1 MSNIGGALPPQSE
14 YWGGWSPPSPPSSYA
29 PDMLFPLG
37 MWPMFS
43 QPLGRLVVL
52 LASPYPWLAPAVIM
66 LSSVYI
72 IM

>member
-1 MSNIGGALPPQSE
+1 MEPPKVHIVSSHVVSSGDVAL
-14 YWGGWSPPSPPSSYA
+14 
-29 PDMLFPLG
+29 
-37 MWPMFS
+37 FS

-66 LSSVYI
+66 LFYVYI

>member
-1 MSNIGGALPPQSE
+1 MHMVSSHVVSSGDVAL
-14 YWGGWSPPSPPSSYA
+14 
-29 PDMLFPLG
+29 
-37 MWPMFS
+37 FS
-43 QPLGRLVVL
+43 QPLVVL

>member
-1 MSNIGGALPPQSE
+1 MQVVSSCVVSSGDVAL
-14 YWGGWSPPSPPSSYA
+14 
-29 PDMLFPLG
+29 
-37 MWPMFS
+37 FS

-52 LASPYPWLAPAVIM
+52 LASPYPWTAPTVIM

>member
-1 MSNIGGALPPQSE
+1 MQSLEPPKVHVVSSHVVSSGDVAL
-14 YWGGWSPPSPPSSYA
+14 
-29 PDMLFPLG
+29 
-37 MWPMFS
+37 FS